1 MPVKKMGTRRE
12 WSSSD
17 ERELKALVRQKT
29 PARLIGRRL
38 KRTEGA
44 VRQKA
49 FQMGYIA
56 PGQSRNVAAIE
67 VRGHTEPGDPPG
79 YAQKVSA
86 REMVRASCLCA
97 SHAPF

>member
-29 PARLIGRRL
+29 PARLIARRL

-44 VRQKA
+44 VRQKL
-49 FQMGYIA
+49 FQMGISLRPSDECRYDRSERPHGARRPTGTPPSSELSIA
-56 PGQSRNVAAIE
+56 
-67 VRGHTEPGDPPG
+67 
-79 YAQKVSA
+79 A
-86 REMVRASCLCA
+86 RTLA
-97 SHAPF
+97 

>member
-49 FQMGYIA
+49 FQMGISLRA
-56 PGQSRNVAAIE
+56 NRECRCDRSEMPHLVARRPAGL
-67 VRGHTEPGDPPG
+67 RAKGLGTGHG
-79 YAQKVSA
+79 
-86 REMVRASCLCA
+86 
-97 SHAPF
+97 